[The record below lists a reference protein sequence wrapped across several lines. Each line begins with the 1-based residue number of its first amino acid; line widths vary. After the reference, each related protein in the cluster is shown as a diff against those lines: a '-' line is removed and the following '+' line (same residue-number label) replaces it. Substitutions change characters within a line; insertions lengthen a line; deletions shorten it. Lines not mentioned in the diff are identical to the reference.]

1 MVTHHTHQ
9 QQVKPV
15 DDRRGRRYGIE
26 PGCLMDPWMPSMEY
40 GEGMP
45 NRHSPGFAVLTF
57 DEDERLLPPE
67 LCEHSQGRM
76 YFRGKIV
83 AGEKPRY
90 RIKAGRAA

>member
-1 MVTHHTHQ
+1 
-9 QQVKPV
+9 
-15 DDRRGRRYGIE
+15 
-26 PGCLMDPWMPSMEY
+26 MEY